1 MALVRASGLISLE
14 PATNPPVLLTDM
26 GAAPAL
32 LLDAALPGGADEG
45 LTTVASPGDEPLNP
59 AGDEP
64 LNPAAAVRG
73 LVSAAVRGLDWAW
86 PGRPLVVPVAGST
99 PHARANASMLMA
111 HIRSPCKRDDKCQA

>member
-59 AGDEP
+59 A
-64 LNPAAAVRG
+64 AAVRG

-86 PGRPLVVPVAGST
+86 PGRPLDVPVAGST